1 MFVQDEER
9 EKWMVKAMYRA
20 KYPDIAKLMDE
31 VRKHF
36 PGATLSKVRE
46 LKVPNSMLYLDCPF
60 SDRDLVKKLG
70 AKWDR
75 SGKRWYVPKDV
86 DKTPF
91 KKWGVPDKPEGKEIK
106 LTIDDL
112 LKKERKHK
120 RR

>member
-1 MFVQDEER
+1 MYFKDTKQEQW
-9 EKWMVKAMYRA
+9 KIKAMYRL

-36 PGATLSKVRE
+36 PEAQLVKVRE
-46 LKVPNSMLYLDCPF
+46 LKVSDTALYLDCPF

-70 AKWDR
+70 AKWDH
-75 SGKRWYVPKDV
+75 SKKKWFVPADV

-91 KKWGVPDKPEGKEIK
+91 KKWGVPVKALGKEIK
-106 LTIDDL
+106 MHINDL
-112 LKKERKHK
+112 LKKDNKKK